1 MYLTVLYLTT
11 IYIQNTNLYYVFIRK
26 MEIEQNNIVFYK
38 INVYYIVLS
47 PNQGV
52 VIQIPAH

>member
-1 MYLTVLYLTT
+1 MYLTVLYLTV
-11 IYIQNTNLYYVFIRK
+11 IYIHNTNLYYVFIQK

-38 INVYYIVLS
+38 ISVYYIVLS
-47 PNQGV
+47 PNQSV

>member
-1 MYLTVLYLTT
+1 
-11 IYIQNTNLYYVFIRK
+11 

-38 INVYYIVLS
+38 IIVYYIVLS

-52 VIQIPAH
+52 VIQIPTHYIF

>member
-1 MYLTVLYLTT
+1 
-11 IYIQNTNLYYVFIRK
+11 

-38 INVYYIVLS
+38 ISVYYIVLP

-52 VIQIPAH
+52 VIQIPAHYIF